1 MSTPHKEPI
10 VTSDSLSPWVN
21 RKQRL
26 QGSAMLFLGISLFG
40 LSVSGTLATAWLP
53 LSALLLGTGIWW
65 LQYPGKEPAEAEHS
79 EEPPAES
86 SAALPA
92 TPLLVQQ
99 AAEQLDEALM
109 LFDIATARFTYVSSG
124 YHKLWQRDPAALLE
138 NSRDWLAGL
147 SVTERWQLLRTL
159 CHHRHDKLPYRIEF
173 PLSAGT
179 HQHKWVQMRFY
190 PEQDE
195 QGNNHRLVILADDI
209 TEIRYQ
215 EERLRFEANHDALTG
230 LPNHKLL
237 KERLARWLDTPPA
250 NGMSLFVLD
259 VDHLKHINDVY
270 GHAAGD
276 QVLREFA
283 ERLCTT
289 IPADSMLS
297 RLSSD
302 EFALI
307 SAGQNGKPLA
317 ERLLNAMRYPFII
330 DDQPCYLTVTVGWSH
345 HPRPGVTV
353 ETLLHEADMAMR
365 TAKQAGRNRAQNY
378 TQEMGKQLLDT
389 LQLGQDLLRAVNSN
403 SFEIYYQPIYELSTG
418 RLSGAE
424 ALLRWQRQ
432 PGEWVSP
439 QQFIPLLEESR
450 LIIQLTDWLLW
461 ETGKQLK
468 VWRERWPHFRLSV
481 NISGLSLQDERLL
494 EHANQVRRE
503 LGFPAS
509 ALELE
514 VTETAFISEPELACQ
529 IARELQQAGFS
540 LAQDDFGTG
549 YSSLISLQRFS
560 PDRVKID
567 RSFIRNLLTD
577 ESSRTMVE
585 SILLLVH
592 KLGMDVVAEGVET
605 LEQLALLR
613 ELGCDYIQGYYSG
626 RPLPVAAWQQIAE
639 QLESRE
645 FGFEPRQLVI

>member
-1 MSTPHKEPI
+1 
-10 VTSDSLSPWVN
+10 
-21 RKQRL
+21 
-26 QGSAMLFLGISLFG
+26 MLFLGISLFG

-173 PLSAGT
+173 SLRAGT

-283 ERLCTT
+283 ERSVPPFRPTPC
-289 IPADSMLS
+289 S
-297 RLSSD
+297 R
-302 EFALI
+302 A
-307 SAGQNGKPLA
+307 
-317 ERLLNAMRYPFII
+317 
-330 DDQPCYLTVTVGWSH
+330 
-345 HPRPGVTV
+345 
-353 ETLLHEADMAMR
+353 
-365 TAKQAGRNRAQNY
+365 
-378 TQEMGKQLLDT
+378 
-389 LQLGQDLLRAVNSN
+389 
-403 SFEIYYQPIYELSTG
+403 
-418 RLSGAE
+418 
-424 ALLRWQRQ
+424 
-432 PGEWVSP
+432 
-439 QQFIPLLEESR
+439 
-450 LIIQLTDWLLW
+450 
-461 ETGKQLK
+461 
-468 VWRERWPHFRLSV
+468 
-481 NISGLSLQDERLL
+481 
-494 EHANQVRRE
+494 
-503 LGFPAS
+503 
-509 ALELE
+509 
-514 VTETAFISEPELACQ
+514 
-529 IARELQQAGFS
+529 
-540 LAQDDFGTG
+540 
-549 YSSLISLQRFS
+549 
-560 PDRVKID
+560 
-567 RSFIRNLLTD
+567 
-577 ESSRTMVE
+577 
-585 SILLLVH
+585 
-592 KLGMDVVAEGVET
+592 
-605 LEQLALLR
+605 
-613 ELGCDYIQGYYSG
+613 
-626 RPLPVAAWQQIAE
+626 
-639 QLESRE
+639 
-645 FGFEPRQLVI
+645 